1 MAAVDVDVVESAL
14 RDVNLSSGRE
24 IVLKPEQES
33 AVRALLADRDVLAVL
48 PTRYYKS
55 LIYQMFVRVKN
66 YELNGNAAIL
76 VISPLKSIIE
86 DQLQEM
92 DLLGYPAK
100 DLANLSNDDIRRC
113 NFKIAFATAEKVKEK
128 PFRAMLVDSKS
139 KLHRNIS
146 PILRWDFLELPHS
159 VNSSS
164 GFPGR
169 LFPFWRSGVTVVGSS
184 HLLVH
189 SCKSLSSVSL
199 PVAESLLQVTAV

>member
-1 MAAVDVDVVESAL
+1 MSNILKCAFHKSTNSRDGSGRRVCRRESFEICEFF
-14 RDVNLSSGRE
+14 SGRE
-24 IVLKPEQES
+24 TVLKPEQES

-139 KLHRNIS
+139 KLHRNVS
-146 PILRWDFLELPHS
+146 AILVD
-159 VNSSS
+159 
-164 GFPGR
+164 
-169 LFPFWRSGVTVVGSS
+169 
-184 HLLVH
+184 
-189 SCKSLSSVSL
+189 
-199 PVAESLLQVTAV
+199 ESLNSVDSAILTASKLCALISGCLNAILAAVFQLRRARF